1 MKTLVVVPPLVP
13 RAVLSHVLSHKV
25 RDIRSAARRRP
36 PADPKVVDL
45 RAYSGRNV
53 IRFPGGPTPAA

>member
-1 MKTLVVVPPLVP
+1 MNRLV
-13 RAVLSHVLSHKV
+13 AVTPHVARHKV
-25 RDIRSAARRRP
+25 RDIRSADRHSSIST
-36 PADPKVVDL
+36 DPKVVDL

>member
-1 MKTLVVVPPLVP
+1 MKRLVAVPPPVA
-13 RAVLSHVLSHKV
+13 RHKI
-25 RDIRSAARRRP
+25 RDIRAGDRHKPA
-36 PADPKVVDL
+36 ADPKVIDL

>member
-1 MKTLVVVPPLVP
+1 MKRLVVVPP
-13 RAVLSHVLSHKV
+13 HVARHKV
-25 RDIRSAARRRP
+25 RDIHAGDRHKP
-36 PADPKVVDL
+36 PTDPKVIDL

>member
-1 MKTLVVVPPLVP
+1 MKRLAVVPPHIA
-13 RAVLSHVLSHKV
+13 RHKI
-25 RDIRSAARRRP
+25 RDIRAAVRRRRTE
-36 PADPKVVDL
+36 ATDPKVVDL

>member
-1 MKTLVVVPPLVP
+1 MKRLVVVPPRVA
-13 RAVLSHVLSHKV
+13 RHKV

-36 PADPKVVDL
+36 SPADAKVVDL

>member
-1 MKTLVVVPPLVP
+1 MKRLAVVPPHIA
-13 RAVLSHVLSHKV
+13 RHKI
-25 RDIRSAARRRP
+25 RDIRAAVRRGRAVT
-36 PADPKVVDL
+36 ADPKVVDL

>member
-1 MKTLVVVPPLVP
+1 MKRLVAVPPHIA
-13 RAVLSHVLSHKV
+13 RHKV
-25 RDIRSAARRRP
+25 REIRSADRRKQ

-45 RAYSGRNV
+45 RAYTGRNV